1 MTLSSL
7 KIYLGFILL
16 ALLSVSCNSFSNVK
30 SQKKE
35 TTPVKYGNRFEVYY
49 GAQTVGWCDYIVRKV
64 EYSSTDADLEE
75 SFVEE
80 ITFRGLRYKFKFIMF
95 GELAE
100 LHILR
105 YNSNGTQF
113 RANDSFAIVLNG
125 DGLSYRF
132 FSDDGAEVIREMP
145 IKDENKIAAA
155 RELFSFCNNYLNS
168 YQRLIRDTKNRDL
181 RQNRIQS
188 LGFELLQFERI

>member
-1 MTLSSL
+1 MSYQSSKYVFGL
-7 KIYLGFILL
+7 IVLFSLFTSCQSRKIGT
-16 ALLSVSCNSFSNVK
+16 
-30 SQKKE
+30 QKIEK
-35 TTPVKYGNRFEVYY
+35 PKYGNRFEVYY
-49 GAQTVGWCDYIVRKV
+49 GAQTVGWCDYVVRKV
-64 EYSSTDADLEE
+64 EYSATDADLEE

-80 ITFRGLRYKFKFIMF
+80 ITFRGLRYKFKFVMY

-100 LHILR
+100 LHVLR

-125 DGLSYRF
+125 DGLTYRF
-132 FSDDGAEVIREMP
+132 FSNDGTEVIREMP
-145 IKDENKIAAA
+145 VKEDQKIAAA

-168 YQRLIRDTKNRDL
+168 YRSIIRDTRNRDL

>member
-1 MTLSSL
+1 MTL
-7 KIYLGFILL
+7 ILQKNNL
-16 ALLSVSCNSFSNVK
+16 CIVFVALLFVSCNSFSNVK

-35 TTPVKYGNRFEVYY
+35 ATPVNYGNRFEVYY

-64 EYSSTDADLEE
+64 EYSASDADLEE

-80 ITFRGLRYKFKFIMF
+80 ITFRGLRYKFKFILF

-105 YNSNGTQF
+105 YNSNGSQF